1 MEVAKIGEK
10 ITQKMADAFINNED
24 ARQANA
30 RVRRLLKFASWMD
43 DYAREGLKRKLM
55 VSFCMEIR
63 CLDE

>member
-1 MEVAKIGEK
+1 MRK

-30 RVRRLLKFASWMD
+30 RVEVIVKFASWMD
-43 DYAREGLKRKLM
+43 DYAREDWGNSWSLFAWK
-55 VSFCMEIR
+55 SN